1 MLYNHR
7 QTYGKRMRWARHVAC
22 MGKKRNV
29 YTDLVGKTEGRRP
42 FGANEEKNITID
54 FKERG

>member
-1 MLYNHR
+1 
-7 QTYGKRMRWARHVAC
+7 

-54 FKERG
+54 FKETG